1 MVAVI
6 IIESD
11 SGGDELRPSMLLLP
25 IDTDEKEGD
34 LMKRV
39 KVSKRKIGWYVIKWI
54 QYYIMYIYYMSLFI
68 FCLFL

>member
-11 SGGDELRPSMLLLP
+11 SGGDELRLSMLLLP
-25 IDTDEKEGD
+25 IDSDEKEGD
-34 LMKRV
+34 LMKRI
-39 KVSKRKIGWYVIKWI
+39 KVFKRKIEWYVIKWI
-54 QYYIMYIYYMSLFI
+54 QYYITYIYYMSLFI